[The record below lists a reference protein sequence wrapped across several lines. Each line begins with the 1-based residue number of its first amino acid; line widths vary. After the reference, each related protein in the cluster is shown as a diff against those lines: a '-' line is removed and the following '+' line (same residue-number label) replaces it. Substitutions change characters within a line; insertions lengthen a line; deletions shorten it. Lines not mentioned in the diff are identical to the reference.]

1 MATSMTNSN
10 GESRNGTF
18 KVCSPL
24 KTLENTTE
32 VQMQTFRSPIPRNSG
47 LYLPFQGLP
56 LGVGETKTSLVAQ
69 TLLT

>member
-1 MATSMTNSN
+1 MDGDYERTGFDGLAYLHWDT
-10 GESRNGTF
+10 TF
-18 KVCSPL
+18 
-24 KTLENTTE
+24 LENTIE
-32 VQMQTFRSPIPRNSG
+32 VQMQTFRSPMLRNSG

>member
-1 MATSMTNSN
+1 MTNGN
-10 GESRNGTF
+10 GKSRNGTF

-24 KTLENTTE
+24 KTLENTIE
-32 VQMQTFRSPIPRNSG
+32 VQMQTFRSLMLRNTG